1 MGQLKRRVYW
11 ANAMFNEADR
21 AFNARC
27 AEQLRVAGISVFLPQ
42 ESTENASASPSA
54 DVIFRQDS
62 AEILQSD
69 VMVAC
74 LDQETID
81 PGVCCEIGVAFLG
94 GVPIIGLYT
103 DIRQNRTGPAR
114 MYKNLY
120 VVGAV
125 LSSGGIV
132 SSIGELIPLL
142 QTRFSEVPDD
152 AFKLRPATDPVEFF
166 SAVAPNYQAFVAK
179 LESWYDPPWS
189 ATNRVGAFVGSIGA
203 HRILEIGCGT
213 GETAAQLISMFPT
226 LSYVGLDTSSVMLKI
241 ARSREL
247 ERAVFTESAKDVERA
262 AAQAPFDA
270 ALALFTLHDH
280 PDPKGT
286 LRFALENL
294 APGGF
299 LLVIDLSISD
309 LPEITRRLKGAL
321 VLPSRAQDVRLEP
334 SLMWHWVRELGGHV
348 AGNSWHVTS
357 VSFPTAQDLD
367 DYFEQFGIYHGY
379 DLPLGLGGRNSGAA
393 ARLIRE
399 EISHW
404 EFPFS
409 DTRCFAELVVKR

>member
-1 MGQLKRRVYW
+1 MDQRKRRVYW

-21 AFNARC
+21 AFNAHC
-27 AEQLRVAGISVFLPQ
+27 AELLREAGISVFLPQ
-42 ESTENASASPSA
+42 ESIENASASPSA
-54 DVIFRQDS
+54 KVIFRQDS
-62 AEILQSD
+62 AEILHSD

-81 PGVCCEIGVAFLG
+81 PGVCCEIGLAFLG
-94 GVPIIGLYT
+94 GVPIIGIYT

-125 LSSGGIV
+125 LASGGIV
-132 SSIGELIPLL
+132 SCVEELIPLL
-142 QTRFSEVPDD
+142 HARFSEVPNVE
-152 AFKLRPATDPVEFF
+152 FEHMHATDPGEFF
-166 SAVAPNYQAFVAK
+166 STVAPNYQAFVAK

-189 ATNRVGAFVGSIGA
+189 TIGRVGAFVGSIGA
-203 HRILEIGCGT
+203 HRVLEVGCGT
-213 GETAAQLISMFPT
+213 GGTAAQLLSSFPT
-226 LSYVGLDTSSVMLKI
+226 LSYVGFDTSSVMLEI
-241 ARSREL
+241 ARSRQL
-247 ERAVFTESAKDVERA
+247 EGAVFTESAKDVVHA
-262 AAQAPFDA
+262 AVQAPFDA
-270 ALALFTLHDH
+270 VLALFTLHDH

-286 LRFALENL
+286 LGLALEDL

-299 LLVIDLSISD
+299 LLVVDLSTSD
-309 LPEITRRLKGAL
+309 LPKITNRLKRAL
-321 VLPSRAQDVRLEP
+321 VVPSRVQDVRLEP
-334 SLMWHWVRELGGHV
+334 SLLWHWVRELGGHV
-348 AGNSWHVTS
+348 VGNSWHVTS

-367 DYFEQFGIYHGY
+367 DYFKQFGIYHGY
-379 DLPLGLGGRNSGAA
+379 DLPLGLRAMDSAVA

-409 DTRCFAELVVKR
+409 DTRCFAEIVVKK